1 MKTSNERKEW
11 SYFDRVDADRQKM
24 LLAVPDF
31 ETIIQR
37 ILAEMEITYFDVWP
51 GERGNVEGCKRPEFA
66 LRVEKE
72 TFDQFHNSPQG
83 YRGQFHKHPE
93 VGDQANAQLLSLL
106 SNKLVEFAQGKPTK
120 APITTEEIRRSLAEK
135 SAKIWI
141 NETGRASTGTTL
153 QADLLVQPWLRAA
166 KDFLAHGEPPEAKHA
181 PLGVKAP
188 RGTVLDVKGA
198 FLNEHGK
205 EKVAENKKDRSRQIH
220 RYGYT

>member
-1 MKTSNERKEW
+1 MKTSNERNEW
-11 SYFDRVDADRQKM
+11 SYSDRVDANRQEM

-37 ILAEMEITYFDVWP
+37 ILAEIKITYFDAWP

-66 LRVEKE
+66 FRVEKK

-93 VGDQANAQLLSLL
+93 VGDRATAHLLSLL
-106 SNKLVEFAQGKPTK
+106 SDKLVEFSQGKPTK
-120 APITTEEIRRSLAEK
+120 VRITTEEIRRSLAEK

-166 KDFLAHGEPPEAKHA
+166 EEFLAHGQPPEAKHA

-188 RGTVLDVKGA
+188 RGTVLEVKGA
-198 FLNEHGK
+198 YLDEHGE
-205 EKVAENKKDRSRQIH
+205 EKVAEHKKDRRRQMH